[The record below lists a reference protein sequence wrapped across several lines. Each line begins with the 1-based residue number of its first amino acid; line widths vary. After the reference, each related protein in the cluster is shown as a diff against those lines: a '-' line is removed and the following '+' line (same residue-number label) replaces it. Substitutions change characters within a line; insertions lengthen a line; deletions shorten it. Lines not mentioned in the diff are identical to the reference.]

1 MAKGK
6 KVTVIGTGNF
16 GSTVAFIL
24 AMNGACHRVVLYGRN
39 KDVAKGKALDM
50 SQAANAARQHT
61 IVRAARG
68 PEDIADSDVVVIT
81 AGAPRTPGM
90 SRDDL
95 LFKNAGIVRDYAK
108 MVREYAPNAIV
119 IVVTN
124 PLDVMTY
131 VALKYTGFP
140 RERVMGM
147 AGILDAARMAHF
159 IYDKLQYGAG
169 QIRATVMGGHGDT
182 MVPLP
187 KFTTV
192 AGVPIEDLLDSEE
205 IGEIVRKTRNGGAEI
220 VNLLGNGSA
229 YYAPAKS
236 TTVMVEAILKD
247 TNQIH
252 SCAVL
257 LDGEYGYKDV
267 VSGVPVMIGAGGAEK
282 IIHMTLKPLQQKR
295 FANSVASVREMID
308 KLYEVDFF
316 KEADALDAAD
326 AKAKREAEEAAAAEE
341 AANEANHA

>member
-1 MAKGK
+1 MSKGK

-24 AMNGACHRVVLYGRN
+24 AMNGSCHNVVFMGRN
-39 KDVAKGKALDM
+39 YNVAKGKALDM

-61 IVRAARG
+61 IVKAAKG
-68 PEDIADSDVVVIT
+68 PEAMADSDIVVIT

-95 LFKNAGIVRDYAK
+95 LIKNAEIVKMYARQIK
-108 MVREYAPNAIV
+108 EHAPDAIV
-119 IVVTN
+119 VVVSN

-131 VALKYTGFP
+131 VVLKETGFP
-140 RERVMGM
+140 RERVLGM

-159 IYDKLQYGAG
+159 IYEKLEYGAG

-220 VNLLGNGSA
+220 VNLLGDGSA

-236 TTVMVEAILKD
+236 TTVMVEAILQD

-252 SCAVL
+252 SCAIML
-257 LDGEYGYKDV
+257 QDDYGYSGM

-282 IIHMTLKPLQQKR
+282 VIPMALKPLQQTR
-295 FANSVASVREMID
+295 FKNSVAAVQEMVD
-308 KLYEVDFF
+308 KLYEMNFF
-316 KEADALDAAD
+316 DD
-326 AKAKREAEEAAAAEE
+326 
-341 AANEANHA
+341 

>member
-1 MAKGK
+1 MAS

-24 AMNGACHRVVLYGRN
+24 AMRGSCHEVVLRGRN
-39 KDVAKGKALDM
+39 YDVAQGKALDM
-50 SQAANAARQHT
+50 SQAANAAREHT
-61 IVRAARG
+61 IVRAGKG
-68 PEDIADSDVVVIT
+68 PEDMADSQIVVIT

-95 LFKNAGIVRDYAK
+95 LTKNAEIVKKYSLEIK
-108 MVREYAPNAIV
+108 EYAPDAVV
-119 IVVTN
+119 IVVSN

-131 VALKYTGFP
+131 VAAKYTGFSK
-140 RERVMGM
+140 ERVLGM

-159 IYDKLQYGAG
+159 IYEKLGYGAG

-192 AGVPIEDLLDSEE
+192 AGVPIDDLLDSEE
-205 IGEIVRKTRNGGAEI
+205 IGEIVQKTRNGGAQI

-236 TTVMVEAILKD
+236 TAIMVDAVLKD

-252 SCAVL
+252 SCAVM
-257 LDGEYGYKDV
+257 LDGEYGYSDI
-267 VSGVPVMIGAGGAEK
+267 VSGVPVMIGAGGAQQVIE
-282 IIHMTLKPLQQKR
+282 MTLKTLQRTR
-295 FANSVASVREMID
+295 FKNSVASVQEM
-308 KLYEVDFF
+308 VDTLHNNGFF
-316 KEADALDAAD
+316 DDLEGK
-326 AKAKREAEEAAAAEE
+326 
-341 AANEANHA
+341 

>member
-1 MAKGK
+1 MAS

-24 AMNGACHRVVLYGRN
+24 AMRGSCHEVVLRGRN
-39 KDVAKGKALDM
+39 IDVARGKALDM
-50 SQAANAARQHT
+50 SQAANAAREHT
-61 IVRAARG
+61 VVRAAEG
-68 PEDIADSDVVVIT
+68 PEDMVGSGIVVIT
-81 AGAPRTPGM
+81 AGAPRAPGM

-95 LFKNAGIVRDYAK
+95 LTKNAEIVKNYALEIK
-108 MVREYAPNAIV
+108 EYAPDAIV
-119 IVVTN
+119 VIVSN

-131 VALKYTGFP
+131 VAAKYTGFP
-140 RERVMGM
+140 RSRIIGM

-159 IYDKLQYGAG
+159 IYEKLGYGAG

-205 IGEIVRKTRNGGAEI
+205 IGELVQKTRDGGAQI
-220 VNLLGNGSA
+220 VNLLGDGSA

-236 TTVMVEAILKD
+236 TAVIVDAILKD

-252 SCAVL
+252 SCAVML
-257 LDGEYGYKDV
+257 EGEYGYNNI
-267 VSGVPVMIGAGGAEK
+267 VSGVPVMIGAGGTQQ
-282 IIHMTLKPLQQKR
+282 IIEMTLKTLQKTR
-295 FANSVASVREMID
+295 FKNSVASVQEMVD
-308 KLYEVDFF
+308 SLYANGFF
-316 KEADALDAAD
+316 DDCENL
-326 AKAKREAEEAAAAEE
+326 
-341 AANEANHA
+341 

>member
-24 AMNGACHRVVLYGRN
+24 AMNGACHHVTLYGRN

-68 PEDIADSDVVVIT
+68 PEDLAESDVVIIT

-95 LFKNAGIVRDYAK
+95 LVKNADIVKNYALMIK
-108 MVREYAPNAIV
+108 EHAPNAIV
-119 IVVTN
+119 IVVSN

-140 RERVMGM
+140 RERVLGM

-159 IYDKLQYGAG
+159 IYEKLQYGAG

-252 SCAVL
+252 SCAIML
-257 LDGEYGYKDV
+257 KDDYGYSDI
-267 VSGVPVMIGAGGAEK
+267 VSGVPVMIGAGGAEQV
-282 IIHMTLKPLQQKR
+282 INMTLKPLQQKR
-295 FANSVASVREMID
+295 FKNSVASVQEMVD
-308 KLYEVDFF
+308 KLYELKFF
-316 KEADALDAAD
+316 DDLD
-326 AKAKREAEEAAAAEE
+326 EEKK
-341 AANEANHA
+341 

>member
-24 AMNGACHRVVLYGRN
+24 AMNGTCHNVLLRGRN
-39 KDVAKGKALDM
+39 YNVAKGKALDM

-61 IVRAARG
+61 IVRAAK
-68 PEDIADSDVVVIT
+68 EASDMKDSDVIVIT

-95 LFKNAGIVRDYAK
+95 LTKNAAIVKDYA
-108 MVREYAPNAIV
+108 REIKEHAPDAIV
-119 IVVTN
+119 VVVSN

-131 VALKYTGFP
+131 VVLKETGFP
-140 RERVMGM
+140 KERVLGM
-147 AGILDAARMAHF
+147 AGILDSARMAHF
-159 IYDKLQYGAG
+159 IYEKLGYGAG

-192 AGVPIEDLLDSEE
+192 SGVPIDDLLDSEE
-205 IGEIVRKTRNGGAEI
+205 IGEIVRKTRNGGAQI
-220 VNLLGNGSA
+220 VNLLGDGSA

-236 TTVMVEAILKD
+236 TTVMVDAILND

-252 SCAVL
+252 SCAIM
-257 LDGEYGYKDV
+257 LDNDYGYKDI

-282 IIHMTLKPLQQKR
+282 VIPMMLKPLQQTR
-295 FANSVASVREMID
+295 FKNSVASVQEMVD
-308 KLYEVDFF
+308 KLYELKFF
-316 KEADALDAAD
+316 D
-326 AKAKREAEEAAAAEE
+326 
-341 AANEANHA
+341 N

>member
-1 MAKGK
+1 MSKGK

-24 AMNGACHRVVLYGRN
+24 AMNGSCHNVVFRGRN
-39 KDVAKGKALDM
+39 YNVAKGKALDM

-61 IVRAARG
+61 IVKAAKG
-68 PEDIADSDVVVIT
+68 PEDMADSDIVVIT

-95 LFKNAGIVRDYAK
+95 LVKNAKIVQCYA
-108 MVREYAPNAIV
+108 REIKEHAPDAIV
-119 IVVTN
+119 VVVSN

-131 VALKYTGFP
+131 VALKETGFP
-140 RERVMGM
+140 RERVLGM

-159 IYDKLQYGAG
+159 IFEKLEYGAG

-220 VNLLGNGSA
+220 VNLLGDGSA

-236 TTVMVEAILKD
+236 TTVMVEAILQD

-252 SCAVL
+252 SCAIML
-257 LDGEYGYKDV
+257 EDDYGYSGI

-282 IIHMTLKPLQQKR
+282 VIPMALKPLQQTR
-295 FANSVASVREMID
+295 FKNSVASVQEMVD
-308 KLYEVDFF
+308 KLYEINFF
-316 KEADALDAAD
+316 DEAC
-326 AKAKREAEEAAAAEE
+326 E
-341 AANEANHA
+341 

>member
-16 GSTVAFIL
+16 GSTVAFIM
-24 AMNGACHRVVLYGRN
+24 AMNGTCHQVVLRGRN
-39 KDVAKGKALDM
+39 YDVAKGKALDM

-61 IVRAARG
+61 IVKAAKVV
-68 PEDIADSDVVVIT
+68 EDIADSDVVVIT
-81 AGAPRTPGM
+81 AGAPRSPGM

-95 LFKNAGIVRDYAK
+95 LTKNAEIVKGYA
-108 MVREYAPNAIV
+108 REIKEHAPEA
-119 IVVTN
+119 VVVVVSN

-131 VALKYTGFP
+131 VVLKETGFP
-140 RERVMGM
+140 RERVLGM

-159 IYDKLQYGAG
+159 IYEKLEYGAG

-205 IGEIVRKTRNGGAEI
+205 IGEIVKKTKNGGAEI

-236 TTVMVEAILKD
+236 TTVMVDAILKD

-252 SCAVL
+252 SCAIML
-257 LDGEYGYKDV
+257 KDDYGYSDI
-267 VSGVPVMIGAGGAEK
+267 VSGVPVMIGAGGAEEV
-282 IIHMTLKPLQQKR
+282 IEMYLKPLQRER
-295 FANSVASVREMID
+295 FKKSVASVQEMVD
-308 KLYEVDFF
+308 KLYELNFF
-316 KEADALDAAD
+316 DS
-326 AKAKREAEEAAAAEE
+326 
-341 AANEANHA
+341 

>member
-1 MAKGK
+1 MSKGK

-24 AMNGACHRVVLYGRN
+24 AMNGSCHNVVFMGRN
-39 KDVAKGKALDM
+39 YNVAKGKALDM

-61 IVRAARG
+61 IVKAAKG
-68 PEDIADSDVVVIT
+68 PEDMADSDIVVIT

-95 LFKNAGIVRDYAK
+95 LIKNAEIVQMYARQIK
-108 MVREYAPNAIV
+108 EHAPEAIV
-119 IVVTN
+119 VVVSN

-131 VALKYTGFP
+131 VVLKETGFP
-140 RERVMGM
+140 RERVLGM

-159 IYDKLQYGAG
+159 IYEKLEYGAG

-220 VNLLGNGSA
+220 VNLLGDGSA

-236 TTVMVEAILKD
+236 TTVMVEAILQD

-252 SCAVL
+252 SCAIM
-257 LDGEYGYKDV
+257 LDNDYGYSDI
-267 VSGVPVMIGAGGAEK
+267 VSGVPVMIGAGGAEQV
-282 IIHMTLKPLQQKR
+282 IPMALKPLQQTR
-295 FANSVASVREMID
+295 FKHSVDSVQEM
-308 KLYEVDFF
+308 VDMLEEMNFF
-316 KEADALDAAD
+316 D
-326 AKAKREAEEAAAAEE
+326 EEK
-341 AANEANHA
+341 

>member
-16 GSTVAFIL
+16 GSTVAFIM
-24 AMNGACHRVVLYGRN
+24 AMNGTCHQVVLRGRN
-39 KDVAKGKALDM
+39 YDVAKGKALDM

-68 PEDIADSDVVVIT
+68 PEDMANSDVVVIT

-95 LFKNAGIVRDYAK
+95 LTKNAEIVKKYS
-108 MVREYAPNAIV
+108 REIKEHAPDAIV
-119 IVVTN
+119 VVVSN

-131 VALKYTGFP
+131 VALKETGFP
-140 RERVMGM
+140 RERVLGM

-159 IYDKLQYGAG
+159 IFEKLGYGAG

-192 AGVPIEDLLDSEE
+192 AGVPIDDLLDSEE
-205 IGEIVRKTRNGGAEI
+205 IGDIVKKTRNGGAQI
-220 VNLLGNGSA
+220 VNLLGDGSA

-236 TTVMVEAILKD
+236 TTVMVDAILKD

-252 SCAVL
+252 SCAIML
-257 LDGEYGYKDV
+257 QDDYGYSDI

-282 IIHMTLKPLQQKR
+282 VIQMTLKPLQVAR
-295 FANSVASVREMID
+295 FKNSVASVQEMID
-308 KLYEVDFF
+308 KLYELKFF
-316 KEADALDAAD
+316 DS
-326 AKAKREAEEAAAAEE
+326 
-341 AANEANHA
+341 